1 MSKFIEN
8 NNFKKVVLF
17 VYDLITLIASYAFTI
32 LITFPVAEFTN
43 RFIDNI
49 YFGIINVV
57 VSILLYVAFRLYNSL
72 WRYAST
78 SELVRVLISAVLVA
92 VMNITIYLINQN
104 TILPKEA
111 IVFMFLQFGFAMIP
125 RFGYRVLNYFK
136 TFN

>member
-1 MSKFIEN
+1 MQRKKLKIRVLHLKLGTGPRDSGRLEN

-72 WRYAST
+72 WRYASYRELTRTVT
-78 SELVRVLISAVLVA
+78 SSV
-92 VMNITIYLINQN
+92 ITS
-104 TILPKEA
+104 
-111 IVFMFLQFGFAMIP
+111 VFQVVFITLFFLSNESSG
-125 RFGYRVLNYFK
+125 
-136 TFN
+136 

>member
-78 SELVRVLISAVLVA
+78 S
-92 VMNITIYLINQN
+92 
-104 TILPKEA
+104 
-111 IVFMFLQFGFAMIP
+111 
-125 RFGYRVLNYFK
+125 
-136 TFN
+136 